1 MSAAIKKSSKQD
13 LTITLYSRFV
23 YIVVYRGPLG
33 GSSPSETD
41 IPQSIGAHS
50 EDSAWYIA
58 AKYTWQEYESNI
70 AGKSFTIGDGQTTT
84 VSGEVYTNVEVTPG
98 YTYSIYIRII
108 ASGDNEVSRML
119 SCSVVLNWI
128 IKCLGL

>member
-1 MSAAIKKSSKQD
+1 M
-13 LTITLYSRFV
+13 YSRFV

-33 GSSPSETD
+33 DSSPSETD

-70 AGKSFTIGDGQTTT
+70 AGKSFTIGDGQTTS

-108 ASGDNEVSRML
+108 ASGDNEVSRKL
-119 SCSVVLNWI
+119 NCSVVLNWI
-128 IKCLGL
+128 I